1 LFRARLIGSCP
12 EPKGELLSDLDLVL
26 PDLLDESAQL
36 DALVAELPD
45 AGWAR
50 ATPAEGWTVGHQI
63 AHLHWT
69 DQLALQAIT
78 DPDGFAE
85 ALRQAATESAGL
97 VDRAAA
103 TGAALPPTELLARW
117 RTGRS
122 QLATALAEVPDGG
135 KLAWFGPPM
144 SPTSMATARLME
156 TWAHGL
162 DVADALGERVP
173 ATDRLRHIARLAVR
187 TRDFAFRLHGRP
199 VPDEPFRVEL
209 TGPSGQLWEF
219 GPADASQRV
228 TGPALDLC
236 LLATQRRHR
245 AELALQAIGPD
256 AEAWLGL
263 AQAFAGPPG
272 PGRPKSGPAG

>member
-1 LFRARLIGSCP
+1 
-12 EPKGELLSDLDLVL
+12 LSDLDLVL
-26 PDLLDESAQL
+26 PDLIAESAQL
-36 DALVAELPD
+36 DGLVAELPD
-45 AGWAR
+45 ADWAR
-50 ATPAEGWTVGHQI
+50 QTPAEGWTIGHQI

-78 DPDGFAE
+78 DPDGFAA
-85 ALRQAATESAGL
+85 ALRQAASEAADL

-103 TGAALPPTELLARW
+103 TGAALPPAELLTRW
-117 RTGRS
+117 RAGRA
-122 QLATALAEVPDGG
+122 QLAAALMDIPDGG

-144 SPTSMATARLME
+144 SSASMATARLME

-162 DVADALGERVP
+162 DVADALEVPVP

-187 TRDFAFRLHGRP
+187 TRDFAFRVHGRP
-199 VPDEPFRVEL
+199 VPDGEFRVEL

-219 GPADASQRV
+219 GPADAGQRV

-245 AELALQAIGPD
+245 ADLALHAESPD
-256 AEAWLGL
+256 ADAWLGL

-272 PGRPKSGPAG
+272 PGRPVRGSAG